1 MSRRYLALLPTLL
14 TLSVALAAAG
24 NQVVRGQALTI
35 RVRVTDENG
44 NPLRGVRVHFLD
56 ETDGVE
62 VGVDSTDSTGYASVV
77 WDTSLATPGAHSI
90 LIWTE
95 EADFVESAQTRV
107 SVVILS
113 PAELRLSVSAPA
125 AVRPRRGFRVEVTV
139 TNAGQAAAL
148 DVAVSLNEST
158 KGAGDLPAGAS
169 TTLEFTAVAPDR
181 PGEYSLSLLASGT
194 EWGTGRRLSTS
205 LEVSYR
211 VELEGVA
218 LEIRA
223 PPSVREGESFNFSL
237 DLSNLG
243 ERPLPLSIQVN
254 LTGARPGRIED
265 SLTLDPK
272 SSVTRAYS
280 ATAVEADQVR
290 ISALAQGG
298 DLRAWD
304 EVVIQVLPADSH
316 HPPPAEGGATT
327 APPQPP
333 TGPPPTGHSPRA
345 PARRGAA
352 LAVNVTTDV
361 RARES
366 AQSPVREISAAGSTL
381 ALVVLTVLRG
391 LWRVEDP

>member
-14 TLSVALAAAG
+14 TLPVTLAAAG
-24 NQVVRGQALTI
+24 NQVVRGQDLTI

-62 VGVDSTDSTGYASVV
+62 VGVDSTDSTGYASVA
-77 WDTSLATPGAHSI
+77 WDTSLATPGAHSV

-113 PAELRLSVSAPA
+113 PAELKLSVSAPA
-125 AVRPRRGFRVEVTV
+125 AVRPRQGFRVKVTV

-148 DVAVSLNEST
+148 DVAVSLNGST
-158 KGAGDLPAGAS
+158 RGAGDLPAGTS
-169 TTLEFTAVAPDR
+169 TTLEFTTVAPDR
-181 PGEYSLSLLASGT
+181 PGEYSLSLLASGK

-205 LEVSYR
+205 LEIDYR
-211 VELEGVA
+211 VEFEGIA

-237 DLSNLG
+237 ALSNLG
-243 ERPLPLSIQVN
+243 ERPLPLSIQIN
-254 LTGARPGRIED
+254 LSGARPGRIED
-265 SLTLDPK
+265 SLTLDPR
-272 SSVTRAYS
+272 SGVTRAYA
-280 ATAVEADQVR
+280 ATAAGADQVR
-290 ISALAQGG
+290 VTALAEGG
-298 DLRAWD
+298 ALRAWD
-304 EVVIQVLPADSH
+304 EVVIPVIPANSS
-316 HPPPAEGGATT
+316 HPPSAEGRPTT

-333 TGPPPTGHSPRA
+333 TSPPPTGRSPSTSG
-345 PARRGAA
+345 RRGAA
-352 LAVNVTTDV
+352 LATNVTVDV
-361 RARES
+361 RPRAAPS
-366 AQSPVREISAAGSTL
+366 STGEIPAAGSTL
-381 ALVVLTVLRG
+381 ALVVLAVLRG